1 MKATHVVGQKIE
13 FAIRQAKMNSI
24 SYQVGVECMKY
35 LVIIFILLCVV
46 LFVLFFVVAAMTKIK
61 SIRNPRP
68 SYVNGDKRFSEIQPF
83 VKTRKMYEGIV
94 R

>member
-1 MKATHVVGQKIE
+1 M
-13 FAIRQAKMNSI
+13 
-24 SYQVGVECMKY
+24 EC
-35 LVIIFILLCVV
+35 LIIILILLSVV
-46 LFVLFFVVAAMTKIK
+46 FFVVFFIVAAMTKIK